1 MCDLCRADENYFH
14 TAECVY
20 DQLVSEYPVMWLR
33 DSTRIGACYTLRELL
48 SPEGMV
54 LAIQNSLPMKGWRL
68 RMRYNEAIDEEINPQ
83 HGDCIELPS
92 RADALQ
98 AFVGSGSL
106 PQLLKTDNGSEFAGK
121 MLDKWVYE
129 RGIRIDFSR
138 PGTPTDN
145 ATVESF
151 NGRLRQECLNEN
163 WFMSLEDARCKIE
176 AWRIHYNQR
185 RPHSALDWMTPSEF
199 AEKSV
204 GCKNIQPT

>member
-20 DQLVSEYPVMWLR
+20 DQLVSEYPVMLLR

-68 RMRYNEAIDEEINPQ
+68 RMLYNEAIDEEINPL

-98 AFVGSGSL
+98 AFVGSGDTPLS
-106 PQLLKTDNGSEFAGK
+106 DN
-121 MLDKWVYE
+121 
-129 RGIRIDFSR
+129 
-138 PGTPTDN
+138 
-145 ATVESF
+145 
-151 NGRLRQECLNEN
+151 C
-163 WFMSLEDARCKIE
+163 
-176 AWRIHYNQR
+176 
-185 RPHSALDWMTPSEF
+185 
-199 AEKSV
+199 
-204 GCKNIQPT
+204 